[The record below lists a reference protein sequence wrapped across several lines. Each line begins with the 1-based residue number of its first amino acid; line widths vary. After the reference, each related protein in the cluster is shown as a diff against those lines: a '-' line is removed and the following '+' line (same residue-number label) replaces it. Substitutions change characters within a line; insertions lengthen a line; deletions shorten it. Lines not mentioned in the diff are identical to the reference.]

1 MNADADDF
9 RRHYAVLSDEALLDL
24 KPDDLTDVAR
34 QCYEVEL
41 FNRGLKR
48 AAPPKLEESQ
58 PEESPLVFPQPK
70 YLMEHIPWKST
81 AVSVVEFEHAE
92 DAEQAR
98 DVLEQAAIPCA
109 LVGKQQD
116 ASLGSRRKYRGK
128 WIALMVPRSFLENAQ
143 QRLRTEIDE
152 PSAEED
158 YAKHFVDFS
167 EDELL
172 DVDIQTLPE
181 SGRKWYLAELKQRG
195 LKQKAR
201 ATIPNPPPEAVPD
214 GFDSVATLPEKEAG
228 AAKQFLERESIP
240 CRVERDAPEGGFE
253 SFAILV
259 PASYVDQASEILN
272 RHEAEILSHEPAE
285 GQAAADD
292 PFRLN

>member
-9 RRHYAVLSDEALLDL
+9 RRHYNALSDEALLDL
-24 KPDDLTDVAR
+24 NPDDLTDIAR

-48 AAPPKLEESQ
+48 AAPSKLEESQ
-58 PEESPLVFPQPK
+58 PEESPVVLPQPQ
-70 YLMEHIPWKST
+70 YLMEHVPWKST
-81 AVSVVEFEHAE
+81 AVSAVEFEHVE

-98 DVLEQAAIPCA
+98 DVLEQASIPCA
-109 LVGKQQD
+109 LVDKQQD
-116 ASLGSRRKYRGK
+116 ASLGYRRKYRGK
-128 WIALMVPRSFLENAQ
+128 WIALMVPRSFLETAR

-167 EDELL
+167 DDELL
-172 DVDIQTLPE
+172 DADIQTLPE

-195 LKQKAR
+195 LEPKAL
-201 ATIPNPPPEAVPD
+201 ATIPNPLPEAD

-228 AAKQFLERESIP
+228 AAKQFLERASIP
-240 CRVERDAPEGGFE
+240 CRVERDAPQGGFE

-259 PASYVDQASEILN
+259 PASYFDQAAEVLN
-272 RHEAEILSHEPAE
+272 QHEAEILSHEPAE